1 MLTTFLARGIFSI
14 HQIQKK
20 VKKRP
25 EPKKILYPKIS
36 YVMSVDHAKEFL
48 KSILYVKTFLPER
61 HIAPIIPIL
70 KKKISNL
77 RFISFLIY
85 IFRKSVLGCDFQEPG
100 LR

>member
-1 MLTTFLARGIFSI
+1 MLATFLARGIFSI

-85 IFRKSVLGCDFQEPG
+85 IFRK
-100 LR
+100 